1 MLSNETIKWYWNF
14 CRYHIKAPVTFLEVG
29 LFTILTINLK
39 FATRFTKLIH
49 QAQFWKTNIGYI
61 LDDLQIAVD
70 FLLPS
75 DVSQIDI
82 NCCLNFPT
90 HQRIKTFQKKNYYWF
105 FLFFCNGL
113 NSNTLAC
120 DMMTCL
126 WYTYSLSLDVQH
138 LICH

>member
-1 MLSNETIKWYWNF
+1 MVLKLLQISYWSSSYIF
-14 CRYHIKAPVTFLEVG
+14 RGWA
-29 LFTILTINLK
+29 LFHDNHQFKICNSMIIP
-39 FATRFTKLIH
+39 IH
-49 QAQFWKTNIGYI
+49 RDKFWKTNIGYI
-61 LDDLQIAVD
+61 LDDLQISVE
-70 FLLPS
+70 FLLPF

-90 HQRIKTFQKKNYYWF
+90 HQRIKTFQKKNYYCF